1 VLGEEPLA
9 QGEQLTVG
17 GAILPPLE
25 THLAIVTDA
34 AETGHHR
41 SRMNIEATTDGVD
54 DMHWGTSRAQAGA
67 DGETP
72 VLRLSL
78 RYPHA

>member
-17 GAILPPLE
+17 GAILPPLQ
-25 THLAIVTDA
+25 THLAVVTDA

-41 SRMNIEATTDGVD
+41 RRMDIEATTDRMD
-54 DMHWGTSRAQAGA
+54 DMHWCTSRAHAGD

-72 VLRLSL
+72 VLRLSM
-78 RYPHA
+78 RYSHA

>member
-1 VLGEEPLA
+1 M
-9 QGEQLTVG
+9 G
-17 GAILPPLE
+17 GAILPPLQ

-41 SRMNIEATTDGVD
+41 RRMDIETTTDGVD
-54 DMHWGTSRAQAGA
+54 DMHWCTSWAHAGD

-72 VLRLSL
+72 VLRLSM
-78 RYPHA
+78 RDSHA